1 MKTTLIIFFILASLL
16 FLFFSTFVHSER
28 ALSSSSFLL
37 EKPSPSDKIN
47 ESNIQVFQDKIII
60 YIGNATIVSYT
71 DTNSMDP
78 TMDKEA
84 NGIEVKPS
92 SPEEIHVGDIISFKK
107 GNEIV
112 SHRVIKIGKDE
123 KGWYC
128 ETKGDNTVFSDGKV
142 RFEQI
147 VGVVVGII
155 Y

>member
-1 MKTTLIIFFILASLL
+1 
-16 FLFFSTFVHSER
+16 STFVHSER

-60 YIGNATIVSYT
+60 YIGNATIVSYA

-92 SPEEIHVGDIISFKK
+92 SPKEIHVGDIISFKK

-112 SHRVIKIGKDE
+112 SHRVVKIGKDE

-128 ETKGDNTVFSDGKV
+128 ETKGDNAVFSDGKV